1 VRAAVRRAASWRLHS
16 VTHGRH
22 LTALATYRYEYN
34 TTGHAGGNALMLM
47 FFPVIGLVM
56 SSLAAAIA
64 NPAPLDALSPRPGPP
79 ITYGE

>member
-1 VRAAVRRAASWRLHS
+1 
-16 VTHGRH
+16 
-22 LTALATYRYEYN
+22 
-34 TTGHAGGNALMLM
+34 MLM